1 MVLVHNREELLRN
14 PSNLALAQSLGLV
27 EQVQSDHTYNVAII
41 GAGPAGLS
49 TAVSAAS
56 EGLSTLLIEE

>member
-27 EQVQSDHTYNVAII
+27 EQVQSDHTYNVVII